1 VTGVLFGFMAVR
13 RQPAGHFPVMTRGHG
28 PGGRP
33 PGGGPARLRA
43 GRQRATAR
51 AVGGPQGTGPA
62 TGRQAGAGITS
73 RTQTAANADSLPV
86 GPYRDHNDPRSLKP
100 QSRRESRA
108 VCIRLSSTIPPRQ
121 AGYFMIRCEPVTCP
135 RQVGSGRLPAP
146 AIIVFAGNCFSVAC
160 HAGGTVIRIAAEFAG
175 FVAVPPIS

>member
-1 VTGVLFGFMAVR
+1 MTGVLFYFVVMMR
-13 RQPAGHFPVMTRGHG
+13 RFAGCSPAMTRGHG
-28 PGGRP
+28 RGRRAARRA
-33 PGGGPARLRA
+33 PARPRAGSRA
-43 GRQRATAR
+43 GRQRR
-51 AVGGPQGTGPA
+51 V
-62 TGRQAGAGITS
+62 ITS
-73 RTQTAANADSLPV
+73 RTQTAANGHLLPA